1 MLFTDGIRKSTTT
14 IRNLIMMKHIFL
26 LLLTMATV
34 FAYAQ
39 PGTEI
44 WLFDLS
50 VKKNKVRITNGVN
63 ITNRNGYDN
72 QPHFHRT
79 LPIIYYSSIRDDGRS
94 EIFAYNIVNK
104 KTEQFTHTPEREYSP
119 TLAPD
124 GKNISCI
131 IQRDNGAQDLGL
143 YQIETKEV
151 NVIVN
156 DLIVGYHVWLTADAL
171 ALFVLEGENEAPTLR
186 LYNLQTQKDSIL
198 AKNIGRSLHKVP
210 RKDAFSF
217 VQKNETGENEIF
229 IYDRKKKTTTPFVKT
244 LPKREDLLWL
254 NNGMVMMSDGENIFY
269 YNNGWQKI
277 ENFNVDKKLKNITR
291 IAVDAQ
297 NKKLAV
303 VAEE

>member
-1 MLFTDGIRKSTTT
+1 MKKKSTTT
-14 IRNLIMMKHIFL
+14 TRNLIMMKHIFL
-26 LLLTMATV
+26 LLLTLATV

-79 LPIIYYSSIRDDGRS
+79 LPILYYSSIRENGRAD
-94 EIFAYNIVNK
+94 IFSYNFITQV
-104 KTEQFTHTPEREYSP
+104 TEKFTETPEREYSP

-143 YQIETKEV
+143 YSVDNKEV
-151 NVIVN
+151 KV
-156 DLIVGYHVWLTADAL
+156 LINQLVVGYHVWLTADAL

-198 AKNIGRSLHKVP
+198 ARNIGRSLHKVP
-210 RKDAFSF
+210 RKDAFSY
-217 VQKNETGENEIF
+217 VQKNDSGENEIF
-229 IYDRKKKTTTPFVKT
+229 IYDRKRKTNTAFAKT

-254 NNGMVMMSDGENIFY
+254 NNGLVLMSDGENLFSF
-269 YNNGWQKI
+269 NNGWQKI

-291 IAVDAQ
+291 IAVDVK
-297 NKKLAV
+297 NKKLAIV
-303 VAEE
+303 VEE